1 MQNSPHITSFQYY
14 APRVAGVLAVLAVA
28 LLIKP
33 AAAFF
38 SSLNDGSETVR
49 ATADAYPDPATALA
63 SASSSGL
70 DEALPTGGSF
80 PSVSLTAA
88 VAKELGS
95 ATALFSYRTNARW
108 PLASVTKLMTS
119 VVALEALG
127 PATILTIPQSAIDTE
142 GVSGGMKANERY
154 SVIDLVR
161 MMLTVSSNDAAI
173 AVAQAYDKRELGDAT
188 YETMLNKTALFT
200 AAMQEKARLLGMSE
214 TYFGDPS
221 GLSVINQSVV
231 RDLETLMQY
240 IQSAHPV
247 ILETTRAVN
256 VKVLE
261 RRSMTSRML
270 TNINT
275 RFAGTPDFLGGKTGF
290 IDESSGNLLSLFKY
304 NGKQYLIIVL
314 GAQDR
319 EGETAKIFEWVKEQV
334 TP

>member
-1 MQNSPHITSFQYY
+1 MQQSPLITPFQYY
-14 APRVAGVLAVLAVA
+14 APRVAGVVAVLALA
-28 LLIKP
+28 LLIQP
-33 AAAFF
+33 ASAFF
-38 SSLNDGSETVR
+38 SSLGDESEVVR
-49 ATADAYPDPATALA
+49 ATTGGYPDPASALA

-80 PSVSLTAA
+80 PAVSLTAA

-95 ATALFSYRTNARW
+95 PTALFSYRTNARW

-119 VVALEALG
+119 VVALETLG

-142 GVSGGMKANERY
+142 GVSGGMKAGERY
-154 SVIDLVR
+154 AVIDLVR

-173 AVAQAYDKRELGDAT
+173 AVAQAYDKRELGEAA
-188 YETMLNKTALFT
+188 YEQTLNKTALFT

-231 RDLETLMQY
+231 RDLEVLMQY
-240 IQSAHPV
+240 IQNTHP
-247 ILETTRAVN
+247 ILLEVSRATTN
-256 VKVLE
+256 KVLE
-261 RRSMTSRML
+261 RKTMTSRSL

-275 RFAGTPDFLGGKTGF
+275 RFAGTPEFVGGKTGF

-314 GAQDR
+314 GAEDR

-334 TP
+334 AP

>member
-14 APRVAGVLAVLAVA
+14 APRVAGVLAVLVVA

-38 SSLNDGSETVR
+38 SSLSDGSETVR
-49 ATADAYPDPATALA
+49 ATAESYPDPATALA

-80 PSVSLTAA
+80 PAVSLTAA

-95 ATALFSYRTNARW
+95 PTALFSYRTNARW

-142 GVSGGMKANERY
+142 GVSGGMKAGERY
-154 SVIDLVR
+154 AVIDLVR

-173 AVAQAYDKRELGDAT
+173 AVAQAYDKRELGDAA
-188 YETMLNKTALFT
+188 YETTLNKTALFT

-247 ILETTRAVN
+247 ILEITRAVN

-290 IDESSGNLLSLFKY
+290 IDESSGNLISLFKH

-334 TP
+334 AP